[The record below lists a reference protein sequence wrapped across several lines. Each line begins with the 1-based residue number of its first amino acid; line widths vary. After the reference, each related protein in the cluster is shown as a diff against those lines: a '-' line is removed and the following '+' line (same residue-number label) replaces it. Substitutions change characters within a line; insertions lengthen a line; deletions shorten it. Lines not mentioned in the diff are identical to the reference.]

1 MFSGGKMVTEGVV
14 NLPDIL
20 PDESFLAGHAGLE
33 FMELRNVM
41 MKRGAKPWAYS
52 CKIGGVITCCCLS
65 ITWETL
71 VWDGDTGI
79 WFQMY
84 FSRI

>member
-1 MFSGGKMVTEGVV
+1 MVTEGVV

-41 MKRGAKPWAYS
+41 MKEGQSLGLTAVKS
-52 CKIGGVITCCCLS
+52 GGRL
-65 ITWETL
+65 L
-71 VWDGDTGI
+71 VVVC
-79 WFQMY
+79 Q
-84 FSRI
+84 